1 MKRVEFNEIG
11 GTEVLNIVERD
22 IPTPTENELT
32 VKIKFA
38 GLNRAE
44 ELFFQGQYLF
54 QPNSPSLLG
63 LEASGVV
70 EKVGLGVEGFKTGDE
85 VCLTPNITPTE
96 YGFLGDYILAPV
108 KAVIKKP
115 KSLSFKQAAAVW
127 MTYGTAYANLVLRGG
142 LEKGANQTV
151 LISAASSGVGT
162 ASIQMAKRYDA
173 KVIATTRTSE
183 KKEFLKALG
192 ADLVIATE
200 EENLVEAVQE
210 YTQEKGFD
218 IAMDAIAD
226 SDFMGQLIETAA
238 FEAKIV
244 VYGALALNP
253 MPSFPLFPMLIKGVS
268 IQGLHYV
275 FQTLEIEERF
285 KQMKEDLFQGFES
298 KKYVPM
304 VDKIFSLE
312 QIQDAYN
319 YMASNKQKGKILV
332 TTDFGRRLIDDE

>member
-11 GTEVLNIVERD
+11 GAEVLYLAERE
-22 IPTPTENELT
+22 IPIPKENELV
-32 VKIKFA
+32 VKVKFA

-70 EKVGLGVEGFKTGDE
+70 EKVGSGVKGFEVGDE

-96 YGFLGDYILAPV
+96 YGFLGEYVLAPI

-115 KSLSFKQAAAVW
+115 KNLSFKEAAAVW

-142 LEKGANQTV
+142 LEKGMNQTV
-151 LISAASSGVGT
+151 VISAASSGVGT
-162 ASIQMAKRYDA
+162 AGIQMAKRYGA

-183 KKEFLKALG
+183 KKGFLKGLG

-200 EENLVEAVQE
+200 EENFVEAVQG
-210 YTQEKGFD
+210 YTQGKGFH

-226 SDFMGQLIETAA
+226 SDFMGQLIETAG

-253 MPSFPLFPMLIKGVS
+253 TPSFPLFPLLIKGVS

-275 FQTLEIEERF
+275 FQTLEIEGRF
-285 KQMKEDLFQGFES
+285 EQMRKDLFQGFES
-298 KKYVPM
+298 NEYRPVL
-304 VDKIFSLE
+304 DKTFHLE
-312 QIQDAYN
+312 QVQDAYT
-319 YMASNKQKGKILV
+319 YMASNLQKGKI
-332 TTDFGRRLIDDE
+332 TIEI